1 MVLLMTLH
9 IFVLN
14 TISIFIHLIQFQQ
27 IFILITFQ
35 MIFSDLISN
44 DLNKSSFKPIFVL
57 IQF

>member
-27 IFILITFQ
+27 IFIQITFQ
-35 MIFSDLISN
+35 MIFLDLISN

>member
-1 MVLLMTLH
+1 MELLMTLH

-14 TISIFIHLIQFQQ
+14 TISFFIHLIQFQQ
-27 IFILITFQ
+27 IFIQITFQ
-35 MIFSDLISN
+35 MIFLDLISN

>member
-35 MIFSDLISN
+35 MIFSDLISK